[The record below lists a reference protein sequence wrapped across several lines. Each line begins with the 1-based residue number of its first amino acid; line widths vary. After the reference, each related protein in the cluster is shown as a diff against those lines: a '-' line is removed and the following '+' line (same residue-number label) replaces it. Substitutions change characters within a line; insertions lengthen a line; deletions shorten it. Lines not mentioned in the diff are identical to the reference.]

1 MLNLPSVLII
11 LPINEMTGEHGSIVI
26 RRVALSRLIAPL
38 AAPA

>member
-11 LPINEMTGEHGSIVI
+11 LPSNEMTGERGSMVI
-26 RRVALSRLIAPL
+26 RRVALSRLIAPP